1 MELNKDFKEFVKL
14 LNDNQVEYLTIGG
27 YAVAYHG
34 FPRYTGDIDFLVGT
48 DKQNAQKILNVLNDF
63 GFGGL
68 NLTIID
74 FTNVDNVIQL
84 GFPPCRIDILTTIEG
99 LDFQNC
105 FNNRDILELEDL
117 AINFIDFSNLLKAKE
132 IANRPKDK
140 IDIQELKKLKK

>member
-27 YAVAYHG
+27 YAVAYYG

-48 DKQNAQKILNVLNDF
+48 DERNAKKIIKVLKEF
-63 GFGGL
+63 GFDGL
-68 NLTIID
+68 NLTIVD
-74 FTNVDNVIQL
+74 FTNADNVIQL

-99 LDFQNC
+99 LNFQEC
-105 FNNRDILELEDL
+105 FNNRNILELEDII
-117 AINFIDFSNLLKAKE
+117 INFIDFSSLLKAKE

-140 IDIQELKKLKK
+140 IDIQELKKIKK

>member
-34 FPRYTGDIDFLVGT
+34 FPRYTGDIDFWVGINEN
-48 DKQNAQKILNVLNDF
+48 NAQKIIKVLKEF

-68 NLTIID
+68 DLTSTD
-74 FTNVDNVIQL
+74 FTTPDNVIQL

-99 LDFQNC
+99 LSFQECFEQKEILDFESTN
-105 FNNRDILELEDL
+105 
-117 AINFIDFSNLLKAKE
+117 INFINLSNLL
-132 IANRPKDK
+132 N
-140 IDIQELKKLKK
+140 